1 MVKGEVDFAGG
12 GCTIVMVMAGK
23 SDVVKPVVVL
33 GVHRFNLGVITV
45 SASRKNCFISFLC
58 RPWYS

>member
-12 GCTIVMVMAGK
+12 AYTIVMVMAGK

-45 SASRKNCFISFLC
+45 SASRKNCFI
-58 RPWYS
+58 